1 MEIETIQEAKIP
13 KVSVII
19 PVYGVEKYIEQCARS
34 LFEQTLD
41 DIEYLFIDDCTPDGS
56 IGVLKGVLEE
66 YPHRKS
72 QVTIH
77 RMEQNSGQAA
87 VRNYG
92 VQHAKGGY
100 VIHCDTDDW
109 VDIHMYEKLYSHAK
123 TTDADIVICD
133 YYKVSG
139 GEIQI
144 KKRQFDNSSKKA
156 LMTEVLTS
164 DQLNTVWNA
173 LVRRQL
179 YKNILYPVG
188 AQAEDKTYMIQLI
201 WQANR
206 VEHICEPLYYY
217 RDNPASISN
226 AVSVEAIIKRY
237 WQYKNNQDVA
247 IGYLEKQGLLKIFK
261 KQIEAYKITAKLF
274 LYYNYNN
281 RECRELWDQTYPEIK
296 YSVLFNKYVILK
308 VKILYFLTFFNIV
321 RD

>member
-1 MEIETIQEAKIP
+1 MSKI
-13 KVSVII
+13 SVII
-19 PVYGVEKYIEQCARS
+19 PVYGVEKYIERCARS

-41 DIEYLFIDDCTPDGS
+41 DIEYLFIDDCSPDRS
-56 IGVLKGVLEE
+56 VDVLKQVLEE
-66 YPHRKS
+66 YPQRKT

-77 RMEQNSGQAA
+77 RMEKNSGQAA

-92 VQHAKGGY
+92 VQHAKGDY

-109 VDIHMYEKLYSHAK
+109 VDVHIYERLYSHAK
-123 TTDADIVICD
+123 TTDADIVVCD

-139 GEIQI
+139 DEIQI
-144 KKRQFDNSSKKA
+144 KIRQFDNSSKKA
-156 LMTEVLTS
+156 LMTEVLTGE
-164 DQLNTVWNA
+164 QLNTVWNA

-179 YKNILYPVG
+179 YKNIIYPVG

-201 WQANR
+201 WQAKR

-226 AVSVEAIIKRY
+226 EVSVEAIIKRY
-237 WQYKNNQDVA
+237 WQYKKNQDVA
-247 IGYLEKQGLLKIFK
+247 ICYLEKQGLLKKFK
-261 KQIEAYKITAKLF
+261 KQIEAYKITAKMF
-274 LYYNYNN
+274 LYYKYNN
-281 RECRELWDQTYPEIK
+281 RECRELWNQTYPEIK

-321 RD
+321 KD